1 MSAWGYVSLLFIL
14 KYLFIYLA
22 EPGLSHDVISL
33 KFVLAC
39 RIFSCGMGTL
49 SCIIWDL
56 VPWPGWEPQALLWEC
71 RILATEPPGNS
82 LTSYYIILLGKK
94 ISLLH
99 IGGNNSTLNLY
110 IPIPSFHNYEYFA
123 NLFQLFLLSVNILF
137 CLNVLK
143 ANLRY
148 HVIAR
153 KNLQQIYITDKMYT
167 YAQLPTSYTYIYVWS
182 LCSYHTQ
189 QNNIP
194 LILPNI

>member
-123 NLFQLFLLSVNILF
+123 NLFQLFLP
-137 CLNVLK
+137 
-143 ANLRY
+143 A
-148 HVIAR
+148 
-153 KNLQQIYITDKMYT
+153 TDQGLTKIRPFLLTSSEGWKTYT
-167 YAQLPTSYTYIYVWS
+167 R
-182 LCSYHTQ
+182 HT
-189 QNNIP
+189 NT
-194 LILPNI
+194 LICTMK

>member
-123 NLFQLFLLSVNILF
+123 NLSLSVFLIFSFFGGEFGSESFISSEHPTDILIKASSILHGYLSDF
-137 CLNVLK
+137 LEGCLWKVFL
-143 ANLRY
+143 
-148 HVIAR
+148 I
-153 KNLQQIYITDKMYT
+153 LQQKF
-167 YAQLPTSYTYIYVWS
+167 ASSQ
-182 LCSYHTQ
+182 
-189 QNNIP
+189 
-194 LILPNI
+194 